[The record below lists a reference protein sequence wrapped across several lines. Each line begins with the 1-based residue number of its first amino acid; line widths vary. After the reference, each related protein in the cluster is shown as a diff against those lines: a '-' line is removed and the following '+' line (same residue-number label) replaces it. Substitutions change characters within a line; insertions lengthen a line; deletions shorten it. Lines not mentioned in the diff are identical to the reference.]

1 MRRLGERSLG
11 WKEKPSLM
19 LSRTEGATYVKP
31 WGEGGGRRQGQM
43 TLSVHHSFATIL
55 PGPPEPSGHPGPH
68 QEGLVCALT
77 EGRIIW
83 TVHRRLPRE
92 VGVKLAHILL

>member
-1 MRRLGERSLG
+1 
-11 WKEKPSLM
+11 M